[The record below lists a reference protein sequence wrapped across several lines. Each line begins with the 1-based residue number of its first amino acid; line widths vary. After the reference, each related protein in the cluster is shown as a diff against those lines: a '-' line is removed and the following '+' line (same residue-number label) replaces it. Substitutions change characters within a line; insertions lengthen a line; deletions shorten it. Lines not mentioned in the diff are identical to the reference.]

1 MDYRIINTCEGIDFK
16 EVVAIIKTVG
26 MKYHDPAIQ
35 ERAFRNSASTI
46 FIFDKDTL
54 VGFGRAISDG
64 VSQAAIYDVA
74 IQPSYQGKGLGKV
87 VIQKIR
93 EELPGYNL
101 ILYASPGK
109 EDFYRKNGFFK
120 MRTAMA
126 YFEDAESRRD
136 KGFIE

>member
-1 MDYRIINTCEGIDFK
+1 MPYRIQNTCEGIDFK
-16 EVVAIIKTVG
+16 EVVRIIKTVG
-26 MKYHDPAIQ
+26 MKYHDPDVQ
-35 ERAFRNSASTI
+35 EKAFRNSASTI
-46 FIFDKDTL
+46 FIFDNEIL

-74 IQPSYQGKGLGKV
+74 IQPSYQGKGWGKM

-93 EELPGYNL
+93 EELSGYNL

-126 YFEDAESRRD
+126 YFEDAESRRA

>member
-1 MDYRIINTCEGIDFK
+1 MLYRIQNSCEGIDFK
-16 EVVAIIKTVG
+16 EVVAIIKSVG
-26 MKYHDPAIQ
+26 MKYHDPVVQ
-35 ERAFRNSASTI
+35 ERAFRNSTSTI
-46 FIFDKDTL
+46 FIFDKETL

-74 IQPSYQGKGLGKV
+74 IEPSYQGKGLGKM
-87 VIQKIR
+87 VIQTIR
-93 EELPGYNL
+93 EELPGFNL

-126 YFEDAESRRD
+126 YFEDAESRRA